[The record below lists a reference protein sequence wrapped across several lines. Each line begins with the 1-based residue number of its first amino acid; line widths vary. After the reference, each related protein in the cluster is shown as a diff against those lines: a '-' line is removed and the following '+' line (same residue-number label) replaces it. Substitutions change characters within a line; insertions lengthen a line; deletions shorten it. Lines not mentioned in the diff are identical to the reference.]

1 MYHVTT
7 MECYPELSN
16 FTYIY
21 LGDFHHFCFFK
32 SPTYE
37 CISTYATSII
47 FQFFVKINSI
57 NFCNDILQK

>member
-21 LGDFHHFCFFK
+21 LGDFIIFVFSNHL
-32 SPTYE
+32 PMN
-37 CISTYATSII
+37 ATSII

-57 NFCNDILQK
+57 NFGNNILQK